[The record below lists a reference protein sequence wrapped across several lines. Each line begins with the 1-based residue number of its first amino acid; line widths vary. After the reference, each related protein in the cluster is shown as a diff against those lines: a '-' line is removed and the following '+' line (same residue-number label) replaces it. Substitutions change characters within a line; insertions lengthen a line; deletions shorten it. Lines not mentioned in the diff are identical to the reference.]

1 MASTSLTRTHGSATT
16 GNIYTWSGWVK
27 RGIVNVQETLANTR
41 TDDNNYSRIRFD
53 SNNTLMFEAKLR
65 SSTVT
70 NWTSTALFLDL
81 SAWYHVV
88 VRVDYTQA
96 TAGDRARIYV
106 NGTEVSYS
114 TTTRQSQNGSSY
126 FNSANSHFIGTYNSN
141 NYFTGSMAHVHFCD
155 GQSYAPTV
163 FGETDSTTGIW
174 KPITSPSV
182 TYGNNGYFLKFQDS
196 SNFGDDS
203 SGNTNDFTLS
213 GTMTQNVDTPSNNF
227 ATLNPLYTIEYNS
240 ALSMSSCNTTAD
252 LNNAT
257 WNTIPCTMAV
267 SNGKW
272 YFEGYGHDNSNN
284 YLHYGITSQAKM
296 NANATQA
303 QSEIQANANGYAEGY
318 YGNNGY
324 RYYSTTSASTSAAYG
339 ASYTSTDYI
348 GIFMD
353 LDNNKLYFAKNGTL
367 QNSGTGLDINADGK
381 PYLLATAI
389 YDGKTNVNFG
399 NGSFGS
405 TKLTGTTYSDANGYG
420 TFKYSPNQGG
430 AANFDG
436 TAKNFYAM
444 NTKNLKEF
452 GG

>member
-1 MASTSLTRTHGSATT
+1 MASTKLTRTNGT
-16 GNIYTWSGWVK
+16 GTNIKKWTWSAWVK
-27 RGIVNVQETLANTR
+27 RGVVNVQETLAVTR
-41 TDDNNYSRIRFD
+41 LDDNNYARIRFD
-53 SNNTLMFEAKLR
+53 SNNTLQFEDR
-65 SSTVT
+65 YSSTTHT
-70 NWTSTALFLDL
+70 NLVSTALFLDM

-96 TAGDRARIYV
+96 TAADRARIYV
-106 NGTEVSYS
+106 NGSEISYS
-114 TTTRQSQNGSSY
+114 TSTRGAQNINSY
-126 FNSANSHFIGTYNSN
+126 FTDATNHGLGHYNSN
-141 NYFTGSMAHVHFCD
+141 NYFAGSMAHVHLTD
-155 GQSYAPTV
+155 GYSYAPST